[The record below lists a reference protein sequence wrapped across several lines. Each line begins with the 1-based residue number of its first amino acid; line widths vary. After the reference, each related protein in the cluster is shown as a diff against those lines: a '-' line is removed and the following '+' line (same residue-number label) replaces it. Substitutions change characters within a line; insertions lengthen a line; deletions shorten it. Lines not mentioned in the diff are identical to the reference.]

1 LAPLAFVL
9 AAWASVDPFDIAMAR
24 FHRRETLIWRQEG
37 VQTTVAVH
45 DRPDGRKTMR
55 VMYLDGNHQAN
66 DSDGTAF
73 VHHRI
78 GALPVML
85 HQRPTTAL
93 GIGVGGGGTA

>member
-1 LAPLAFVL
+1 
-9 AAWASVDPFDIAMAR
+9 
-24 FHRRETLIWRQEG
+24 
-37 VQTTVAVH
+37 
-45 DRPDGRKTMR
+45 MR
-55 VMYLDGNHQAN
+55 MMYLDGNHQAN

-93 GIGVGGGGTA
+93 VIGLGGGATPGAVAQFGVDVDVVELSHAVVDGSNLFTHINYDLLKRPNVT